1 MNKQLKQAKK
11 DYKKSLLNS
20 KFHNSE
26 LTRLRSLFI
35 EHKLP
40 KWGSFIF
47 EDLNMNINQM
57 DFNDKKDRFINKLA
71 IIVSNNSID
80 RYLYFEKY
88 HNVILSLYDNNR
100 KTDDNFFDGYW
111 KYCLISEYFLR
122 MLVCNKIITKQ
133 EYVNINQFYNFN
145 DISFYMKNDSNL
157 IIFISLLEKA
167 YKKYK
172 RYLNKQKKL
181 NESYNN

>member
-47 EDLNMNINQM
+47 EDLNMNIN
-57 DFNDKKDRFINKLA
+57 
-71 IIVSNNSID
+71 
-80 RYLYFEKY
+80 
-88 HNVILSLYDNNR
+88 
-100 KTDDNFFDGYW
+100 
-111 KYCLISEYFLR
+111 
-122 MLVCNKIITKQ
+122 
-133 EYVNINQFYNFN
+133 
-145 DISFYMKNDSNL
+145 
-157 IIFISLLEKA
+157 
-167 YKKYK
+167 
-172 RYLNKQKKL
+172 
-181 NESYNN
+181 